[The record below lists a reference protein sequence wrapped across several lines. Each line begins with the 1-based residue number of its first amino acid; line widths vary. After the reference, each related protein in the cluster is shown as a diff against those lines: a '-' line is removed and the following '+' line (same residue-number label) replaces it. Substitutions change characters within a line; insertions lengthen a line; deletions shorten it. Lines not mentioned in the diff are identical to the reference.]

1 MSLVLFKSNHK
12 MHKITNLS
20 VHHEGI

>member
-1 MSLVLFKSNHK
+1 MSLVLFKSNHE